1 LVALSVSRV
10 CLMMLS
16 RQFEKSVFMEEILES
31 NSVRG

>member
-16 RQFEKSVFMEEILES
+16 RRFEKSVFMEEL
-31 NSVRG
+31 